1 MNNITI
7 ELCAE
12 DRARLDRTYAAL
24 THLVDLVTLHT
35 NNAELDDIRAKLIAT
50 LESTDPAQAQK
61 NVAGAAQAETP
72 ADIQPQQKV
81 VTAAEIDA
89 LPEEDL
95 PWGDAP
101 EPAAPVMT
109 REQIQQKVVQLSVA
123 ANGSKKAKVRE
134 IVNLYAK
141 NVSGI
146 PEDKFAEVWDK
157 LTALEKEA

>member
-1 MNNITI
+1 MSNIITI
-7 ELCAE
+7 ELCQE

-24 THLVDLVTLHT
+24 TRLVDLATAHANIEPDDLQKQLAETLKKMEPAEAPK
-35 NNAELDDIRAKLIAT
+35 NA
-50 LESTDPAQAQK
+50 P
-61 NVAGAAQAETP
+61 GAAQAETP
-72 ADIQPQQKV
+72 ADTQPKQE
-81 VTAAEIDA
+81 AATDA
-89 LPEEDL
+89 EPTQPDEAE
-95 PWGDAP
+95 DAP
-101 EPAAPVMT
+101 APAVT

-157 LTALEKEA
+157 LTALEEA

>member
-1 MNNITI
+1 MSNITI
-7 ELCAE
+7 ELCQE

-24 THLVDLVTLHT
+24 MRLVDLVTLQT
-35 NNAELDDIRAKLIAT
+35 NNTELDDLRDKLAEAIKQN
-50 LESTDPAQAQK
+50 DPAQAQK
-61 NVAGAAQAETP
+61 NAPEAAQAETP

-101 EPAAPVMT
+101 AAPAVT

-123 ANGSKKAKVRE
+123 ANGAKKAKVRE
-134 IVNLYAK
+134 IVNAYAK

-146 PEDKFAEVWDK
+146 PEDKFSEVWDK
-157 LTALEKEA
+157 LTALEQEA